1 MKSYQISLLLALP
14 LMLFFGFHMLSART
28 PDSRTY
34 RGFLLSRRLMGT
46 ALLLLSVNYSVHL
59 YCGIRQKDLST
70 TILMNLATYFLC
82 YWLFSSSLMT
92 LLVRAYITVRRFVTH
107 ILLWVVYC
115 LSAFVVLI
123 KFHDSII
130 SRYGL
135 FLLAMCV
142 VAYGLFLS
150 YRLLRTY
157 YRAVRMFDNTH
168 SDDIGAYIRWLSIF
182 TWWAII
188 FGVSCA
194 LLTFLPDRYIY
205 LWILSSIPFYIY
217 LYCCYQNY
225 MLFYEKVENAIS
237 DDCTISTD
245 DNITLQLQDNTICE
259 NNSPAYHAEIARRI
273 EEWKAAD
280 KFCRLGLTLQEM
292 AAELGTNRTYLSE
305 YINTTCHVTF
315 REWIAS
321 LRIDYSKR
329 MMQLHPKMR
338 ILDISKASGYLSL
351 SNFTSTFKEIEGCS
365 PSNWKK
371 NNVI

>member
-245 DNITLQLQDNTICE
+245 DNITQQLQDTTICE